1 MTIRGLIF
9 DFDGLILDT
18 ETPCYQSWQ
27 EEFQRHHVSLSLETY
42 AKSLGTS
49 PQTFDLIS
57 VLSDNTGET
66 FDRVELRAA
75 QRQRERE
82 LVLEQKILPGVVDY
96 LNTAKLLKLKLAVA
110 SSSESAWVYYHL
122 DRLDLRHFF
131 DVVFTSDDISPA
143 KPDPALYNASLSA
156 LQLNPAEAIAFED
169 SPNGITAARAAGI
182 YCVAIPNQISRSLDL
197 SHASRIIQSLKELP
211 LQQLIEQTEHS

>member
-42 AKSLGTS
+42 AKCLGTS

-57 VLSDNTGET
+57 ALSEDTGET

-110 SSSESAWVYYHL
+110 SSSENAWVYYHL
-122 DRLDLRHFF
+122 DRLGLRHFF

-156 LQLNPAEAIAFED
+156 L
-169 SPNGITAARAAGI
+169 
-182 YCVAIPNQISRSLDL
+182 
-197 SHASRIIQSLKELP
+197 
-211 LQQLIEQTEHS
+211 

>member
-1 MTIRGLIF
+1 
-9 DFDGLILDT
+9 
-18 ETPCYQSWQ
+18 
-27 EEFQRHHVSLSLETY
+27 
-42 AKSLGTS
+42 
-49 PQTFDLIS
+49 
-57 VLSDNTGET
+57 
-66 FDRVELRAA
+66 
-75 QRQRERE
+75 
-82 LVLEQKILPGVVDY
+82 
-96 LNTAKLLKLKLAVA
+96 LKLAVA

-122 DRLDLRHFF
+122 DRLDLHHFF

-197 SHASRIIQSLKELP
+197 SHASRIIPSLKELP